1 MTIRDGFKLEDSTL
15 HWACSFNSVGVAK
28 VLLSFGIDA
37 DVTNLEGVTPLHIAV
52 KMVNVGMINLLLS
65 EGASTGSLD
74 HSGKAPIEHLQAD
87 NDIVENLLKFPP
99 KPTLTIR
106 NAFVND
112 QNESCEMR
120 AAEPNISTTSSSLLN
135 REMKPE
141 VTSKSINGNGAD
153 AEESSA
159 QKKENRAAAK
169 LSVSLRGLK
178 DSYSYREN
186 EVEASGGNELPL
198 LVLWPPAKRQIQCNT
213 EPFVLK
219 SSETIIIH
227 LSCESADI
235 YPILKQSG
243 LLEIL
248 LNFKMKTSV
257 IQPGRG
263 VTNGA
268 APSIPKIKL
277 CVDADLC
284 PGRHRFEIK
293 VTSDQVSVLASDP
306 QGGLY
311 GLYALTQ
318 LFQLHSELNQR
329 LDGVIE
335 FKTARIAIT
344 DWPDVMNRA
353 IMWSFRKS
361 AQTTFAALRDI
372 VDLISKIRINV
383 LYLIIDTVDNE
394 VAVQQDDSIQE
405 KGISEDGIIATEEKE
420 NVKSSEKKDM
430 TLSDQ
435 DSNDAVSSHIAA
447 LDEICDAACVELVPT
462 VTISSI
468 KQRLSSTLL
477 RKFNHTMVCIIFAFD
492 RASVQDELEADGVDV
507 KDAQCNTACRAVCES
522 VLEMAAVIGFSAV
535 TFSCSTWTHQVADPE
550 VRPTQQCFL
559 FILAYSLWDAYIN

>member
-15 HWACSFNSVGVAK
+15 HWACSFNSIGVAK
-28 VLLSFGIDA
+28 VLLSSGIDV
-37 DVTNLEGVTPLHIAV
+37 DVTNLEGVTPLHTAV
-52 KMVNVGMINLLLS
+52 KMVNVGMIKLLLS
-65 EGASTGSLD
+65 EGASTGSRD
-74 HSGKAPIEHLQAD
+74 HSGKAPIEHLQDD

-99 KPTLTIR
+99 TPTLTLR
-106 NAFVND
+106 NAFIND
-112 QNESCEMR
+112 RNESCEIR
-120 AAEPNISTTSSSLLN
+120 AAESNISTISSSLLN
-135 REMKPE
+135 REMRPE
-141 VTSKSINGNGAD
+141 VTSKSVNGNGAD
-153 AEESSA
+153 TEESTT
-159 QKKENRAAAK
+159 QQKENRSAAK

-178 DSYSYREN
+178 DSYGE
-186 EVEASGGNELPL
+186 EDVEASGGNELPL

-248 LNFKMKTSV
+248 LNFKMNTSV
-257 IQPGRG
+257 QQPGRG
-263 VTNGA
+263 ATNGA
-268 APSIPKIKL
+268 APSIPQIRL

-361 AQTTFAALRDI
+361 AQTTFAALRDM

-383 LYLIIDTVDNE
+383 LYLIIDTVDDE
-394 VAVQQDDSIQE
+394 VAVCQDDLMQE
-405 KGISEDGIIATEEKE
+405 KGNTEEEITATEEKE
-420 NVKSSEKKDM
+420 DVKSSEKKDM

-435 DSNDAVSSHIAA
+435 DSNDAVTSHIAA

-477 RKFNHTMVCIIFAFD
+477 RKFNHTMICIIFAFD
-492 RASVQDELEADGVDV
+492 RASVQDELEAIRSQLGDKEDV
-507 KDAQCNTACRAVCES
+507 KDAQCNAACRAVCES
-522 VLEMAAVIGFSAV
+522 VLDMAAVIGFSAV

-550 VRPTQQCFL
+550 VLPMHQYFL
-559 FILAYSLWDAYIN
+559 FMLAHLL